1 MAGDEIVGTIEVSQ
15 MTGLPKGTLRYFRST
30 NQGPA
35 SFTLGRRV
43 VYRLAEVQRWI
54 AEQEQATRRGG
65 GAA

>member
-1 MAGDEIVGTIEVSQ
+1 MAGDEIIGTIEVSQ

-43 VYRLAEVQRWI
+43 VYRLSEVQRWI
-54 AEQEQATRRGG
+54 AEQERATRRGG